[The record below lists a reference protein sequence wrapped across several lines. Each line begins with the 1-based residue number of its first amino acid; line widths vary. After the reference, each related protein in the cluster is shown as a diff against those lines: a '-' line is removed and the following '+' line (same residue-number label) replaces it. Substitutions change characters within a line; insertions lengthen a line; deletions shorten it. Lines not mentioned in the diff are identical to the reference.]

1 MTSARLSRATRG
13 LRPADPVRRGLLLAF
28 GAAVGSAMGV
38 VPYKAA
44 TDRAATEQVVVALL
58 VCAAVLNTLGSVVS
72 ATRGRPEEPVESAG
86 GLAEIDVET
95 PDPDVPFSAEPAA
108 AVRARASMR
117 ITVGVGVLL
126 GLLAALANWTASEA
140 ISRLEVSIASLLIQM
155 QVLFA
160 ALLARVWL
168 GERVGRRFL
177 AGALVALAG
186 LAIMQGVGRG
196 PATAAV
202 LWGLA
207 SAACFGSMQVI
218 TRRWIRDIRTVVVN
232 ALRLWIA
239 AAVVAAVPGAAA
251 GLVDLPASTWALAA
265 AAALCGPFLGRLMMM
280 QSAHYVPAATST
292 LVGLSSPVLALAF
305 GWTLL
310 GELPSWAEV
319 LGGAVVVAG
328 MAVAVGN
335 RARRAGGRDRNV
347 PSGTTP
353 PGGVREQEG

>member
-1 MTSARLSRATRG
+1 
-13 LRPADPVRRGLLLAF
+13 
-28 GAAVGSAMGV
+28 
-38 VPYKAA
+38 
-44 TDRAATEQVVVALL
+44 VVVALL
-58 VCAAVLNTLGSVVS
+58 VSAALFNTLGSVVS
-72 ATRGRPEEPVESAG
+72 ATRGRTEEPVESAG

-95 PDPDVPFSAEPAA
+95 PDPDVPVTAEPTTAE
-108 AVRARASMR
+108 RRQTSMR
-117 ITVGVGVLL
+117 ITVGVGILL
-126 GLLAALANWTASEA
+126 GMLAALANWTASEA

-186 LAIMQGVGRG
+186 VAIMQGVGGG

-239 AAVVAAVPGAAA
+239 AAVVAAVPGAMA
-251 GLVDLPASTWALAA
+251 GVVDLPASTWALAA

-292 LVGLSSPVLALAF
+292 LMGLSSPVLALGF
-305 GWTLL
+305 GWILL
-310 GELPSWAEV
+310 DELPSWAEM
-319 LGGAVVVAG
+319 LGGAVVVVG

-335 RARRAGGRDRNV
+335 RARRAGGPDRNV
-347 PSGTTP
+347 PSGATSS
-353 PGGVREQEG
+353 GDAGAQEG